1 MDREPQDRGVDTN
14 MQEVKK
20 LLHCLVTNGY
30 IFNEIQEDYSYP
42 DDAIAYF
49 SKDLAYTD
57 TDGNYINDSKI
68 KISIQFEKRADYT
81 TLIKHP
87 NGDFEYGDPIQFI
100 EKLIEEIKHT
110 EDFGRTKGG
119 KKRCSM
125 GKKRKTQKNKPLK
138 SH

>member
-1 MDREPQDRGVDTN
+1 MDREVQDRGVDTN
-14 MQEVKK
+14 MQEVRK

-30 IFNEIQEDYSYP
+30 IFNDIQEDSSYP

-49 SKDLAYTD
+49 SKDLDYTD

-68 KISIQFEKRADYT
+68 KISIQFEKRADYKK
-81 TLIKHP
+81 LIKHQ
-87 NGDFEYGDPIQFI
+87 NGEIEYGDPLQFI
-100 EKLIEEIKHT
+100 EKLIKKIKDT
-110 EDFGRTKGG
+110 EDFEKTKGG
-119 KKRCSM
+119 KKRYSM